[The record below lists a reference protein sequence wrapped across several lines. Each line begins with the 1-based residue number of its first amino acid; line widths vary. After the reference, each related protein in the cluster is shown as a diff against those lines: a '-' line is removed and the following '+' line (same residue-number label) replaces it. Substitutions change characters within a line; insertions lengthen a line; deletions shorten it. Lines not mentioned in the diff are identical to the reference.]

1 MMDDWLPLTF
11 ALNSITRCM
20 GQPDLYPFILT
31 PPVIA
36 KLGFIYDLV
45 HANRAAGPHGIY
57 TAAALD

>member
-36 KLGFIYDLV
+36 KLGFIHDLV
-45 HANRAAGPHGIY
+45 QGAEAVAPIRPS
-57 TAAALD
+57 